1 MSYKVSDNHGKE
13 AISLVGA
20 YAEEIKAIMAED
32 RDVVQIE
39 ADLGACLLGGP
50 DGVWSLPEGQIFDV
64 GIQEANMVGV
74 ACGMSVA
81 GKKPFVHSFAPFV
94 ARRAN
99 DVIAISGCYNRA
111 NVKMIGT
118 DPGIFNANCGG
129 THTCYEDIGV
139 LRSIHNLTIIDI
151 ADSAMLRNLM
161 WQLAKLDGMVYIR
174 MARKNVE
181 KIYEVGSSFTIGKA
195 NLLREGRDVTIFS
208 SGGML
213 GECFRA
219 AALLEAEGISARI
232 VDLFTI
238 KPIDT
243 EMIVRC
249 GKETGAFVTVDNH
262 NVLGGLG
269 SAVCDVVGEEIPVP
283 VEKIGLREKFAEVGT
298 VDSLKKAFHMTA
310 EDIARAAK
318 RAISRK

>member
-1 MSYKVSDNHGKE
+1 MSYKVSANHEKE

-20 YAEEIKAIMAED
+20 YTEEIKAIMARN

-50 DGVWSLPEGQIFDV
+50 AGVWSLPEGQIFDV

-74 ACGMSVA
+74 ACGMSGV
-81 GKKPFVHSFAPFV
+81 GKIPFIHSFAPFV

-99 DVIAISGCYNRA
+99 DVIAISGCYNKA
-111 NVKMIGT
+111 SVKMIGS
-118 DPGIFNANCGG
+118 DPGFFNANCGG

-139 LRSIHNLTIIDI
+139 LRSIHNITILDI
-151 ADSAMLRNLM
+151 ADSTQLRSVVRQMENF
-161 WQLAKLDGMVYIR
+161 DGMVYIR

-181 KIYEVGSSFTIGKA
+181 KIYEEGSEFEIGKA
-195 NLLREGRDVTIFS
+195 NLLVDGKDVTLIAA
-208 SGGML
+208 GGLICECLKAADML
-213 GECFRA
+213 A
-219 AALLEAEGISARI
+219 AEGISARV

-238 KPIDT
+238 KPID
-243 EMIVRC
+243 EDMVVKC
-249 GKETGAFVTVDNH
+249 AKETGAIVTADNH

-269 SAVCDVVGEEIPVP
+269 SAVCDVLCEKCPVP

-298 VDSLKKAFHMTA
+298 VDSLKEVFGMRA
-310 EDIARAAK
+310 EDIAAAAK
-318 RAISRK
+318 RAIARK